1 MTQTVLIGLD
11 GATFDIL
18 GPMIRGETEEGV
30 VMPFLARFMAE
41 GYSAPLRST
50 PNPLTPPAW
59 TSMITGRGP
68 GQHGLYDFIRVQDK
82 GDEVFFT
89 LYDFRDIRRETL
101 WSVVSRQDK
110 SVVSLNFPMMAPPP
124 EINGS
129 LIPGFTSWRHLRRNM
144 TPATLFERIQGIEGF
159 NPKELAWDF
168 ERENEIGEEMEEAYL
183 AQWIGYHLPREEQW
197 FRIAYA
203 LLTEDRP
210 DLMAIMFDGT
220 DKIQHQ
226 AWKYLDP
233 KLQPENPE
241 PSHQRLRKLA
251 LDYYRRLDGYLER
264 LVEAAGPEAQV
275 FMASDHGFTV
285 SDLVVRI
292 NRYLGELGY
301 LKWRETPKSEAEKRR
316 AASSFAYLDWQQTL
330 AYCPTPS
337 SNGIII
343 RVADAPGKPGIAPE
357 EYPAFREKL
366 TRELYA
372 LKDPATGQPVIA
384 KVMTREEAFPGDFMH
399 DAPDLTLV
407 LSDFGFVSIRDV
419 EPAVAHRNDP
429 IGTHH
434 PDGIFLARGP
444 GIEPGVRGDTQP
456 ITAVASTLLYSLGLE
471 VPEDFEAPV
480 AADCFT
486 ESHLMTRPVRIGAA
500 TSPVS
505 DGVTQDE
512 TIPEEDKEKILAQL
526 KMLGYLED

>member
-11 GATFDIL
+11 GATFDVL
-18 GPMIRGETEEGV
+18 GPLIRGETEEGV
-30 VMPFLARFMAE
+30 VMPFLARFIDG

-59 TSMITGRGP
+59 TSMITGRNP
-68 GQHGLYDFIRVQDK
+68 GQHGLYDFIRVQDQ

-89 LYDFRDIRRETL
+89 LYDFRDIKRETL
-101 WSVVSRQDK
+101 WSLVSRQGK
-110 SVVSLNFPMMAPPP
+110 RVVSLNFPMMAPPP
-124 EINGS
+124 QINGS
-129 LIPGFTSWRHLRRNM
+129 LVPGFTSWRHLRRNM
-144 TPATLFERIQGIEGF
+144 TPATLFERIKCIKGF
-159 NPKELAWDF
+159 DPKELAWDF
-168 ERENEIGEEMEEAYL
+168 DRENEIGLEMEEEYL

-210 DLMAIMFDGT
+210 DLMAVMFDGT

-233 KLQPENPE
+233 KLQPEHPD
-241 PSHQRLRKLA
+241 PGHRRLRKLA
-251 LDYYRRLDGYLER
+251 LDYFRRLDGYLER
-264 LVEAAGPEAQV
+264 LSEAAGPEAQV

-292 NRYLGELGY
+292 NGYLGELGY
-301 LKWRETPKSEAEKRR
+301 LKWREAPKTEAEKRR
-316 AASSFAYLDWQQTL
+316 AASAFAYLDWQRTL

-343 RVADAPGKPGIAPE
+343 RVADEPGKPGIPPA
-357 EYPAFREKL
+357 EYQAFRAKL
-366 TRELYA
+366 IDDLYA
-372 LKDPATGQPVIA
+372 LKDPATDKPVITR
-384 KVMTREEAFPGDFMH
+384 VVTREEAFPGDFMQ

-407 LSDFGFVSIRDV
+407 LSDFGFVSIRNV
-419 EPAVAHRNDP
+419 SPAVVQRNDP
-429 IGTHH
+429 VGTHH

-444 GIEPGVRGDTQP
+444 GIESGLRGETQP
-456 ITAVASTLLYSLGLE
+456 IAAVASTLAYSLGLE
-471 VPEDFEAPV
+471 VPEDFEAP
-480 AADCFT
+480 AAAECFT
-486 ESHLMTRPVRIGAA
+486 EGRLMTHPVRIGAA
-500 TSPVS
+500 THAVS